1 MTTSTSIYYQSI
13 ETNSSDPTSSYSWKE
28 CMHTRTTAKRAVSS
42 GTVRFREKLL
52 RASKAI
58 AKKRIKLDVKVREY
72 KLLVSRKF

>member
-1 MTTSTSIYYQSI
+1 MITSTSIYYQSI

-52 RASKAI
+52 RASKTIAI
-58 AKKRIKLDVKVREY
+58 FAWTGMPIFNLFQIFA
-72 KLLVSRKF
+72 LIF